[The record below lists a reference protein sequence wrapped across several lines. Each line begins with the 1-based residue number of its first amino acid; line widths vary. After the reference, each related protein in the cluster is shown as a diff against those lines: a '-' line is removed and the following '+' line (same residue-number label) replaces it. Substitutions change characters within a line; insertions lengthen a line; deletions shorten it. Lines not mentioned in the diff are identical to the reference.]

1 LGIEKMSTRIYGAR
15 NKFYLTLL
23 DQLPDYTAIESY
35 EPELASSSP
44 AFWIA
49 SDILYQDNN

>member
-1 LGIEKMSTRIYGAR
+1 MSTRIYGAR